1 MDSGTVLGIQTHLGV
16 NFVAAVP
23 APTAPNPPPLI
34 AQVEAELFSP
44 CEC

>member
-1 MDSGTVLGIQTHLGV
+1 MDSGTVLGTQTRLGV

-34 AQVEAELFSP
+34 AQVEAELLSA
-44 CEC
+44 CKR